1 VKRDKTGKF
10 IHSWGLESKQAV
22 NLSLTKTAWQILKQE
37 ASKRGV
43 SRSELVE
50 RFARSLE
57 SGGANNHLGGGDSN
71 ISAAEDFQA
80 PEERFQQII
89 DAIPQIVWTCQ
100 ATGEV
105 EYFNQQAL
113 NTFGI
118 SLEQLLADGWHQLV
132 HPEDLQVTINAWMS
146 AVTTGNN
153 YQIEY
158 RLKIADGSYRW
169 YLARAIPHRDRTE
182 KITRWFGTC
191 TDIHDR
197 KHLEKSQTNQ
207 SLWLEAL
214 LNFLPIPLVLI
225 DPNTACFTFSNQA
238 ANEMVAG
245 EIPRDRPV
253 GVYEADFYCTDATGQ
268 LIPPEQLPAV
278 RVTRGEKI
286 HGAEL
291 NWHTPAGI
299 YPLKVYADT
308 LPAMYERP
316 ATSIMMFQDISAR
329 KQTQLQ
335 LQQNQRFIQR
345 VADATP
351 GVLYI
356 YDLIEQRNV
365 YVNRQIGEMLGY
377 SASQIQTMGN
387 QLFVLLMHPEDLA
400 TLPTHLERFAQA
412 QDGEIIERE
421 YRMRH
426 SNREWRWLWSRDLV
440 FTRTENGSPQQVIGI
455 AHDITDRKQ
464 AQAALQVSEAQARA
478 RAEELEAFMEV
489 VPVAVWLAHDPECHQ
504 VTVNAAAYE
513 LMRSKPGSV
522 ATATPADG
530 VYRFNFK
537 TRRNGEDVPPEDL
550 SLQKAGRTGQEVC
563 EETEL
568 VFEDGVV
575 RSIYG
580 KAVPIKDDQGNVRGV
595 IGAYVDIS
603 DRKQL
608 EAELRRREQ
617 QFKTLAE
624 NAPDI
629 ISRIDAN
636 FRHLYVSPAVEPA
649 TGLPKEAFIG
659 KTNADLGMP
668 EQMCKF
674 WEENLSQVFT
684 TGQGHA
690 IEFSFMSPNGIRW
703 YQSRLTPEF
712 ATDNSVESVLGIARD
727 VTDYK
732 QVEQALR
739 QSQERYRSLAESLP
753 QLVCMS
759 DADGLTNYCNQ
770 SWLDYTGLTL
780 EETQGNGWQQVVHP
794 EDLLLF
800 MERWTPA
807 LETGNAY
814 TIELRIKRF
823 DHVYRWHLSRTVAIK
838 DEQGNIV
845 SWLGTA
851 TDIDDRKRSEQRE
864 RFLAQASQTFA
875 AARLDLQTI
884 LDTITQLIGEL
895 TGDTCVL
902 SLLSEDKQWL
912 ETFSFHHTNPETKEF
927 IANLLAH
934 RRSVDNGAAGRVAK
948 TGEMVFLPVV
958 SQEQL
963 RNSLKPEYWP
973 YLDRFGIYS
982 LLIVPLKIQEEIIG
996 TLGISRERPGNPYSS
1011 DHPRLLQEIADR
1023 AAMAIANARLYEQ
1036 AQVARKQA
1044 EQLADRTSRLQLV
1057 TAALSESLT
1066 PAQVAE
1072 VIVEQSIS
1080 VLNATAALVAIVG
1093 ENRSELEIIHSVG
1106 FQADIVNKWRRIPIT
1121 SSSPLSEAVRTGKPI
1136 WEQSKAQR
1144 VTRYPHLADT
1154 YASYDYA
1161 AWISLPLMVEGRA
1174 VGGITLGFREFSA
1187 LNQDEQA
1194 FILALSQ
1201 QAAGAIA
1208 RAQLYEAEQQARAA
1222 AEVANRTKD
1231 EFLAVL
1237 SHELRTPLNPI
1248 LGWTK
1253 LLRQGN
1259 LDLNKTAVALETI
1272 ERNAK
1277 LQVQLIEDL
1286 LDISRILQGKLSL
1299 NSTAVD
1305 LKTTI
1310 AAAIET
1316 VRLAAEA
1323 KNIQIQAN
1331 LTFNSAHVLG
1341 DAARLQQVLWNL
1353 LTNAVKFTPAGGGIE
1368 IKLETID
1375 TDAQIQV
1382 IDTGRG
1388 INPEFLPYVF
1398 DYFRQAD
1405 SSITRTFGGLGL
1417 GLAIVR
1423 NIVELHGGT
1432 VKAESLGEGQGAT
1445 FTVRLPLLFTPTS
1458 TTEEEALTQQM
1469 LTLQGIEVLA
1479 VDDEADNLDLVT
1491 FILEEAGASVIP
1503 ASSAQEVLQILHQQ
1517 VPDIL
1522 LADIGMPEMDGYSL
1536 LHQIRALAPQQGGEI
1551 KAIALTAYAGEIN
1564 RQQALQAGFDLYL
1577 SKPVDPEELIE
1588 AIAQVMQSE

>member
-1 VKRDKTGKF
+1 MKRDKTGKF
-10 IHSWGLESKQAV
+10 IQSWGLESKRAV

-37 ASKRGV
+37 ANKRGV

-50 RFARSLE
+50 RYARSLE
-57 SGGANNHLGGGDSN
+57 SSSADNYLGESDSN
-71 ISAAEDFQA
+71 ISASEDFQRS
-80 PEERFQQII
+80 EERFRQII
-89 DAIPQIVWTCQ
+89 DVIPQIVWTCQ
-100 ATGEV
+100 PTGEV

-118 SLEQLLADGWHQLV
+118 SLEQILADGWQPLV
-132 HPEDLQVTINAWMS
+132 HADDLQQTINAWVA

-169 YLARAIPHRDRTE
+169 YLARAIPNRDRTG

-197 KHLEKSQTNQ
+197 KQQAQTQTNQ
-207 SLWLEAL
+207 SQWLEAV
-214 LNFLPIPLVLI
+214 LNFLPIPLLFI
-225 DPNTACFTFSNQA
+225 DPNTACFSFSNQA
-238 ANEMVAG
+238 ANQMIAG
-245 EIPRDRPV
+245 EIPRDRPI
-253 GVYEADFYCTDATGQ
+253 GVYDADFYCTDATGQ

-278 RVTRGEKI
+278 RVARGEKI

-291 NWHTPAGI
+291 NWHTPVGI
-299 YPLKVYADT
+299 YPLLVYADT
-308 LPAMYERP
+308 LPAMYDRP
-316 ATSIMMFQDISAR
+316 ATSIMMFQDIRLR

-351 GVLYI
+351 GILYI

-365 YVNRQIGEMLGY
+365 YVNRQISELLGY
-377 SASQIQTMGN
+377 TPTQIQAMGN
-387 QLFVLLMHPEDLA
+387 QLFARLMHPEDFA
-400 TLPTHLERFAQA
+400 TLPVHIERFHQA
-412 QDGEIIERE
+412 QDGELIERE

-426 SNREWRWLWSRDLV
+426 NNGEWRWLWSRDLI
-440 FTRTENGSPQQVIGI
+440 FTRTDNGSPQQVIGI

-464 AQAALQVSEAQARA
+464 AEAALHQSEAQARA
-478 RAEELEAFMEV
+478 RAEELEAFMDV
-489 VPVAVWLAHDPECHQ
+489 VPVAVWLAHDPRCNQ

-513 LMRSKPGSV
+513 LMRATPGSV

-530 VYRFNFK
+530 MYRFNFK
-537 TRRNGEDVPPEDL
+537 TRRNGEDVPPEEL
-550 SLQKAGRTGQEVC
+550 SLQKAGRTGQEIC

-575 RSIYG
+575 RYVYG
-580 KAVPIKDDQGNVRGV
+580 KAVPIKDEQGNVRGV
-595 IGAYVDIS
+595 VGAYLDIS

-608 EAELRRREQ
+608 ETELHRREQ
-617 QFKTLAE
+617 QFKTLTE

-629 ISRIDAN
+629 ISRVDAN

-649 TGLPKEAFIG
+649 TGMPKEAFIG
-659 KTNADLGMP
+659 KTNADLGMS
-668 EQMCKF
+668 EDMCTF
-674 WEENLSQVFT
+674 WEENLGQVFT
-684 TGQGHA
+684 TGQGHTV
-690 IEFSFMSPNGIRW
+690 EFSFPSPNGIRW
-703 YQSRLTPEF
+703 YQSRLAPEF
-712 ATDNSVESVLGIARD
+712 AADNSVESVLGIARD

-759 DADGLTNYCNQ
+759 DADGSTNYCNQ
-770 SWLDYTGLTL
+770 SWIDYTGLTL
-780 EETQGNGWQQVVHP
+780 EETQGNGWQQALHP
-794 EDLLLF
+794 DDLSLF
-800 MERWTPA
+800 IERWTEV

-814 TIELRIKRF
+814 AVELRIRRF
-823 DHVYRWHLSRTVAIK
+823 DNVYRWHLSRIVPIK
-838 DEQGNIV
+838 AENGSIV

-851 TDIDDRKRSEQRE
+851 TDIDDNKRNEQRE

-875 AARLDLQTI
+875 AARLDLQTL
-884 LDTITQLIGEL
+884 LDTITQLTSEL
-895 TGDTCVL
+895 TGDACVL

-912 ETFSFHHTNPETKEF
+912 ETFSFYHINPEVKEF
-927 IANLLAH
+927 IGSILANP
-934 RRSVDNGAAGRVAK
+934 RSIDDGVAGRVVK
-948 TGEMVFLPVV
+948 TGEMIFLPVV
-958 SQEQL
+958 SQEEL
-963 RNSLKPEYWP
+963 RNSLKPEYLP
-973 YLDRFGIYS
+973 YLDRFGVSS
-982 LLIVPLKIQEEIIG
+982 LLIVPLKVQEEIVG
-996 TLGISRERPGNPYSS
+996 TLGISRERAGNPYSN
-1011 DHPRLLQEIADR
+1011 DHPRLLQDIADR
-1023 AAMAIANARLYEQ
+1023 AAMAIANARLYQQ
-1036 AQVARKQA
+1036 AQQARKQA

-1080 VLNATAALVAIVG
+1080 VLNATAALVAIVC
-1093 ENRSELEIIHSVG
+1093 ENRTELEIIHSVG
-1106 FQADIVNKWRRIPIT
+1106 FQADIVNAWRRISIT
-1121 SSSPLSEAVRTGKPI
+1121 SSSPLSEAVRTGQPV
-1136 WEQSKAQR
+1136 WEESKAQR
-1144 VTRYPHLADT
+1144 VTGYPHLVDI
-1154 YASYDYA
+1154 YATYDYA

-1174 VGGITLGFREFSA
+1174 VGGITLGFSEFSS
-1187 LNQDEQA
+1187 LNQDERG
-1194 FILALSQ
+1194 FMLVLSQ

-1208 RAQLYEAEQQARAA
+1208 RAQLYEAEQQARSA
-1222 AEVANRTKD
+1222 AEIANRTKD

-1248 LGWTK
+1248 LGWAK

-1259 LDLNKTAVALETI
+1259 LDVNKAAVALETI

-1299 NSTAVD
+1299 NSFPVD

-1323 KNIQIQAN
+1323 KGIKIQAN
-1331 LTFNSAHVLG
+1331 LKFNVAHVLG

-1353 LTNAVKFTPAGGGIE
+1353 LSNAVKFTPTGGRIE
-1368 IKLETID
+1368 IKLETIG

-1423 NIVELHGGT
+1423 HIVELHGGT
-1432 VKAESLGEGQGAT
+1432 VQAESPGDEQGAT
-1445 FTVRLPLLFTPTS
+1445 FTVKFPLLLTPTS
-1458 TTEEEALTQQM
+1458 TTEEEASTPEM
-1469 LTLQGIEVLA
+1469 RTLQGIQVLA
-1479 VDDEADNLDLVT
+1479 VDDEADNLELVA
-1491 FILEEAGASVIP
+1491 FILEQAGASVITV
-1503 ASSAQEVLQILHQQ
+1503 SSAIEVLQLLNQTQ
-1517 VPDIL
+1517 PDIL
-1522 LADIGMPEMDGYSL
+1522 LADIGMPEMDGYTL
-1536 LHQIRALAPQQGGEI
+1536 LREIRALPAQQGGQI
-1551 KAIALTAYAGEIN
+1551 RAIALTAYAGEIN
-1564 RQQALQAGFDLYL
+1564 RQQALQSGFQMYL

-1588 AIAQVMQSE
+1588 AIAQVLKRE